1 MPNSNIVTFAEAID
15 LTLLKLFKENKNTF
29 LIGLGAND
37 PKGIFG
43 TTKSITKKFSKRVF
57 DMPLSE
63 NSMTGLLLG
72 SSLSGFR
79 PILVHQRL
87 DFALLSMEQIINQA
101 AKWNYMF
108 DGKKSV
114 PIIIRMIVGRGWGQG
129 PQHSQSLQSIF
140 AHIPGLKVVMPS
152 TTESVQNLLY
162 NSFHDNNPVIFIEH
176 RWLHNLKGK
185 YLTKLK
191 KNKLN
196 SPKILKK
203 GRDLTIVSNSLMT
216 IEALRI
222 IKELKHYKIS
232 IELIDL
238 QIISPL
244 NINIICKSV
253 KKTGR
258 LLVLDTG
265 HKSFGISAE
274 IISKVTE
281 KVFNYLKIKPERIAN
296 PDFPVPTSF
305 AIARYYY
312 PKKIDICIKIFE
324 MLGIKNKQPPSS
336 LISKNI
342 YLDQPYDGFTGPF

>member
-1 MPNSNIVTFAEAID
+1 MPTSKIITFAEAID
-15 LTLLKLFKENKNTF
+15 LTLLKIFKENKDTF

-43 TTKSITKKFSKRVF
+43 TTKSITKKFSSRVF

-63 NSMTGLLLG
+63 NSMTGVVLG
-72 SSLSGFR
+72 SSLQGYR

-108 DGKKSV
+108 DGKKSI

-140 AHIPGLKVVMPS
+140 SHIPGLKVVMPS
-152 TTESVQNLLY
+152 TTESAQSLLY
-162 NSFHDNNPVIFIEH
+162 RSFHDNNPIIFIEH
-176 RWLHNLKGK
+176 RWLHNMKGK
-185 YLTKLK
+185 HLNKIKKKKLDG
-191 KNKLN
+191 
-196 SPKILKK
+196 PKILKK
-203 GRDLTIVSNSLMT
+203 GKDLTIVANSLMT

-222 IKELKHYKIS
+222 IKELNNYKIS

-238 QIISPL
+238 QTISPL
-244 NINIICKSV
+244 NIDIICKSV

-274 IISKVTE
+274 IITKVTE
-281 KVFNYLKIKPERIAN
+281 KVFNALKLKPERIAN
-296 PDFPVPTSF
+296 PDIPVPTSF
-305 AIARYYY
+305 ALAKHYY
-312 PKKIDICIKIFE
+312 PKKIDICMKIFE
-324 MLGIKNKQPPSS
+324 MLGIKNRKPPSS